1 MCKNLLQILLLVMDD
16 KDLKKYKTQLESYD
30 KAVKKKKMKVS
41 YGVDKKEEEP
51 LEMEISKAV
60 EPNKPKGL
68 VEEIEEMKAN
78 GLTNTD
84 EFKDK
89 QRKLEEILG
98 INTINP
104 FGTNEL
110 DIFEEKL
117 GNMTLADM
125 QALAQRVGLNPYRS
139 ESRLKKSLIQEF
151 GFVNRNNRRNTVPSP
166 PKNVFDPENPKHAEL
181 LKKLGDL

>member
-1 MCKNLLQILLLVMDD
+1 MDD
-16 KDLKKYKTQLESYD
+16 KDLKKYKTQLGSYD
-30 KAVKKKKMKVS
+30 KAVKKMKVS

-60 EPNKPKGL
+60 EPDKPKGL

-98 INTINP
+98 VDTINP

-110 DIFEEKL
+110 DIFEDKL

-125 QALAQRVGLNPYRS
+125 QALAQRVGLNPYHS
-139 ESRLKKSLIQEF
+139 ESRLKKSLVKEF
-151 GFVNRNNRRNTVPSP
+151 EFVNRNNRRNTIPSP
-166 PKNVFDPENPKHAEL
+166 PKSVFDPENPKHAEL

>member
-1 MCKNLLQILLLVMDD
+1 MDD

-41 YGVDKKEEEP
+41 YGVDRKEEEP

-117 GNMTLADM
+117 RNMTLADI
-125 QALAQRVGLNPYRS
+125 QSLAQRVGLNPYRS
-139 ESRLKKSLIQEF
+139 ESKLKKTLIEEF
-151 GFVNRNNRRNTVPSP
+151 KFKNKNNTRNILPSS
-166 PKNVFDPENPKHAEL
+166 PKPVFDPENPKHAEL